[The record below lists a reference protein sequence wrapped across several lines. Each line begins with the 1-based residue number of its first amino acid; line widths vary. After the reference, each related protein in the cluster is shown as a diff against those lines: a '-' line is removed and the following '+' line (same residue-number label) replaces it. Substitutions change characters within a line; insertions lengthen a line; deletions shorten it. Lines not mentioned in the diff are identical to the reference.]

1 MRRIRGLGNAVEHPW
16 GVTAMKTLVKC
27 KACGF
32 VMEAQKVGEVCPAC
46 GVPGKMFEPYADRVS
61 EQRRRILDRHIHP
74 VIVHAPQAF
83 AFFLLL
89 FAAVAPFVNEPLKNE
104 LAATVRVLAFCL
116 PFTLIGAFLS
126 GMLDGKTR
134 FRRYTTPILKR
145 KIFIGGV
152 FLVLSLLLP
161 AATQVGPQ
169 SVAADVTVLLL
180 SAGCLV
186 CSMFLGLLGASL
198 LEAKFPG

>member
-1 MRRIRGLGNAVEHPW
+1 
-16 GVTAMKTLVKC
+16 MKALVKC

-32 VMEAQKVGEVCPAC
+32 VMEARKVGEVCPAC
-46 GVPGKMFEPYADRVS
+46 GVPGEMFEPHVDRVS

-74 VIVHAPQAF
+74 VIVHVPQAF
-83 AFFLLL
+83 AFFLPL
-89 FAAVAPFVNEPLKNE
+89 FAAVVPFVNEPLKNE
-104 LAATVRVLAFCL
+104 LTATIRILAFCL

-145 KIFIGGV
+145 KIVSGGV
-152 FLVLSLLLP
+152 FFVLSLLLP
-161 AATQVGPQ
+161 VAMQVRPQ
-169 SVAADVTVLLL
+169 SVAVDVSILLL

-186 CSMFLGLLGASL
+186 CSMFLGLLGAGL

>member
-1 MRRIRGLGNAVEHPW
+1 M
-16 GVTAMKTLVKC
+16 
-27 KACGF
+27 
-32 VMEAQKVGEVCPAC
+32 
-46 GVPGKMFEPYADRVS
+46 
-61 EQRRRILDRHIHP
+61 
-74 VIVHAPQAF
+74 
-83 AFFLLL
+83 
-89 FAAVAPFVNEPLKNE
+89 NEPLKNE
-104 LAATVRVLAFCL
+104 LAATIRVLAFCL

-152 FLVLSLLLP
+152 FLVLSLLLL

>member
-1 MRRIRGLGNAVEHPW
+1 MRRPLAGLIS
-16 GVTAMKTLVKC
+16 
-27 KACGF
+27 F
-32 VMEAQKVGEVCPAC
+32 AQ
-46 GVPGKMFEPYADRVS
+46 R
-61 EQRRRILDRHIHP
+61 
-74 VIVHAPQAF
+74 
-83 AFFLLL
+83 
-89 FAAVAPFVNEPLKNE
+89 
-104 LAATVRVLAFCL
+104 LAAGQVVLSIESVVLLASLFFALFCNSL
-116 PFTLIGAFLS
+116 FLS

>member
-1 MRRIRGLGNAVEHPW
+1 
-16 GVTAMKTLVKC
+16 MKTWVKC

-32 VMEAQKVGEVCPAC
+32 VMEARKVGEVCPAC
-46 GVPGKMFEPYADRVS
+46 GVPSKMFEPYVDRIS

-89 FAAVAPFVNEPLKNE
+89 FAVTVLFVNGPLRNE
-104 LAATVRVLAFCL
+104 LVITIKILAFCL

-134 FRRYTTPILKR
+134 FRRYATPILKR
-145 KIFIGGV
+145 KIVIGSL
-152 FLVLSLLLP
+152 FFVLSLALLVV
-161 AATQVGPQ
+161 TQIEPPPSVGM
-169 SVAADVTVLLL
+169 DLLIIL
-180 SAGCLV
+180 LNAGCLL
-186 CSMFLGLLGASL
+186 CSMFLGLLGTSL
-198 LEAKFPG
+198 AEAKFPG

>member
-1 MRRIRGLGNAVEHPW
+1 
-16 GVTAMKTLVKC
+16 MKTLVKC

-32 VMEAQKVGEVCPAC
+32 VMEAQKVGDVCPAC
-46 GVPGKMFEPYADRVS
+46 GVPSKMFEPYVDRIS
-61 EQRRRILDRHIHP
+61 EQRKRILERHIHP

-89 FAAVAPFVNEPLKNE
+89 FSVILLFLNGPLKNE
-104 LAATVRVLAFCL
+104 LLSTNRVLAFCL
-116 PFTLIGAFLS
+116 PFTLVGAFLS
-126 GMLDGKTR
+126 GMLDGKIR

-145 KIFIGGV
+145 KIIVGSV
-152 FLVLSLLLP
+152 FFVLSLLLL
-161 AATQVGPQ
+161 AVTQIRPLQ
-169 SVAADVTVLLL
+169 SVSMDVSIILL

-198 LEAKFPG
+198 VEAKFPG